1 MWYQNCLFLVSA
13 DVYRH
18 KRSIFGVGCPNATNE
33 DKDTAQLH
41 MALQVLAHG
50 GGSDNRDEDGTNDGC
65 ELRLSPWEGSFL
77 HDPLRY
83 LSHAQ

>member
-1 MWYQNCLFLVSA
+1 M
-13 DVYRH
+13 RI
-18 KRSIFGVGCPNATNE
+18 RI
-33 DKDTAQLH
+33 LH
-41 MALQVLAHG
+41 NYTWHSQVLAHG
-50 GGSDNRDEDGTNDGC
+50 RGSNNRDEDGTNDGC